1 MVFHLTPELLQ
12 KALTALGVAA
22 GHLRNIDEETRR
34 GIAKLAV
41 QAAMSGD
48 ANRYLK
54 ERLRWIDERESQ
66 PEPAPPPRNVRA
78 TSRTVPMEA
87 EFVEDSD
94 QPRPRRPR

>member
-1 MVFHLTPELLQ
+1 MVFRLTPELLQ
-12 KALTALGVAA
+12 KGLTALGVAA

-54 ERLRWIDERESQ
+54 ERLRWIDERENE

-78 TSRTVPMEA
+78 TARAVPVEA
-87 EFVEDSD
+87 EFVEDGER
-94 QPRPRRPR
+94 PRPRRRS